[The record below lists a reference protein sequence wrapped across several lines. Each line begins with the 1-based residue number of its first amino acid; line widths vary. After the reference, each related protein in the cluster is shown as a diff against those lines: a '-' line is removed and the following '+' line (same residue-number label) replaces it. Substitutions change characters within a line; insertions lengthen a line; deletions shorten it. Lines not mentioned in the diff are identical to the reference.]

1 MKVTYIKND
10 RKTVTTKLMGIKREI
25 NIMNKSLLI
34 AFITGVKLT
43 ISLKDTIHQNSHERK

>member
-1 MKVTYIKND
+1 
-10 RKTVTTKLMGIKREI
+10 MGIKREI